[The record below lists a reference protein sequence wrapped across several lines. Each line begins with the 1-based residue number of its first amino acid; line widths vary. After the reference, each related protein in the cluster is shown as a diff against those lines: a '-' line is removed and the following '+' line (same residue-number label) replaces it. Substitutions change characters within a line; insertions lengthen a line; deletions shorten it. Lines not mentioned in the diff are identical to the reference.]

1 MMAAAALV
9 KKAPLGNRVSPR
21 KPEAPARPDPYAAR
35 CPTRLLLDRIGDK
48 WTVLV
53 LGLIR
58 DEPQRFNALRRTVE
72 GLTQKM
78 LSQTLKALER
88 DGLITR
94 TVIPTTPVS
103 VQYAITPLG
112 RTLAATLDGLT
123 SWAREH
129 ISDVANAQRRYDD
142 QAAA

>member
-1 MMAAAALV
+1 M
-9 KKAPLGNRVSPR
+9 
-21 KPEAPARPDPYAAR
+21 
-35 CPTRLLLDRIGDK
+35 LLDRIGDK

-58 DEPQRFNALRRTVE
+58 DEPQQFNALRRGVE

-103 VQYAITPLG
+103 VEYAITPLG

-123 SWAREH
+123 GWAREH
-129 ISDVANAQRRYDD
+129 IEDVTGAQRRYDERGRS
-142 QAAA
+142 

>member
-1 MMAAAALV
+1 MTAAAALV
-9 KKAPLGNRVSPR
+9 KKAPLGNQVSS
-21 KPEAPARPDPYAAR
+21 PEPEEPARPDPYAAG

-58 DEPQRFNALRRTVE
+58 DEPQRFNALRRAVE

-88 DGLITR
+88 DGLVTPHGAADHAGLGLIRDHAARPDARGDPGRPDALGAR
-94 TVIPTTPVS
+94 THRRS
-103 VQYAITPLG
+103 
-112 RTLAATLDGLT
+112 R
-123 SWAREH
+123 
-129 ISDVANAQRRYDD
+129 QR
-142 QAAA
+142 AAAL